1 MAIFIDS
8 QKNVNFRFWWRYLQ
22 MVQILLLFVRA
33 QREENWELH
42 LSSFTAMRPFFMRY
56 DHLHYS
62 RWETIYVNE
71 MHQLPSELLEEFLS
85 GSFVVRRSTRK
96 FNQVDPDQSQ
106 EWLNATGKKEVV

>member
-1 MAIFIDS
+1 VEIFANGPDS
-8 QKNVNFRFWWRYLQ
+8 SAVCSGTKGRKLGAPPQ
-22 MVQILLLFVRA
+22 LFHSHA
-33 QREENWELH
+33 
-42 LSSFTAMRPFFMRY
+42 SRPFFMRY